1 MCFKVREGRGRC
13 PSRAR
18 NFLVNLSRGV
28 LLTIH
33 AKRGVLPAARI
44 CPEETI
50 MFLLSHLSSED
61 EGTRRTALTLLG
73 AVARTDGQYHRP
85 GLGQSGG

>member
-1 MCFKVREGRGRC
+1 
-13 PSRAR
+13 
-18 NFLVNLSRGV
+18 
-28 LLTIH
+28 
-33 AKRGVLPAARI
+33 
-44 CPEETI
+44 
-50 MFLLSHLSSED
+50 MFLLSQLRSED